1 MKKIIA
7 LLLAVL
13 LGLAGVSVF
22 AETTLPLVDEP
33 VSMSLFF
40 VYKAGG
46 VRPSENIMWQKV
58 EDMTGIHWDL
68 TEVDASESGEK
79 LNLVFASGEL
89 PEIFYDTISMSQIAM
104 YNQNGY
110 FIDMKDLIAENAPNL
125 THLMEISDAV
135 RGVMTLP
142 NGQIST
148 LVWTNLQIEYGL
160 AECPL
165 LMPYIN
171 KMWLDALGLPV
182 PQTFDEFYDT
192 LIAFRDGDP
201 NGNGEQDEI
210 GMVAVNLNDI
220 ITTLACWHGFMI
232 DGSTKAFLD
241 GDTMVYAPTT
251 DAFKDTIKVMAKMY
265 ADGLV
270 DKDIV
275 TLNQNQIQAKGSGET
290 SVYGTQF
297 CSGSTYWGVDHA
309 PEYTLMPIFTV
320 YEDKDPVWTGRQY
333 ANAGSFCI
341 TKECK
346 DPALAI
352 RWADLFYSPE
362 YVNWYWMGIEGETY
376 EYNEDGTW
384 QWILQDG
391 ETVQDIRNY
400 KCLQSLNLGP
410 SMCPTDWFKIA
421 GDPTESVMNA
431 ERIQIVED
439 APGACRLAVPVMYY
453 DDEVNNEI
461 KILRTDLNAYYD
473 ETIAKFVVGELDIDA
488 YWDTFVK
495 TLNGMGAEDLIGY
508 LQATYD
514 ANNAQ

>member
-1 MKKIIA
+1 MRKLLSA
-7 LLLAVL
+7 LLILVL
-13 LGLAGVSVF
+13 VLGGVSFASASGDAPTLTILIQEDPLVTDYKDNTFTKMIEADNNVNLEFTFLPSADANTKLNVMISSGEALPDVINHGLNIQDVYNYASAGAFVAIEDKLDELVPNFRKWDEAYPELLIRAKMTAADGHIYSIPKIFFASADSLFQNAWINQEWLDTLGL
-22 AETTLPLVDEP
+22 EMPTTTDELYDVLV
-33 VSMSLFF
+33 
-40 VYKAGG
+40 
-46 VRPSENIMWQKV
+46 
-58 EDMTGIHWDL
+58 
-68 TEVDASESGEK
+68 
-79 LNLVFASGEL
+79 
-89 PEIFYDTISMSQIAM
+89 
-104 YNQNGY
+104 
-110 FIDMKDLIAENAPNL
+110 
-125 THLMEISDAV
+125 
-135 RGVMTLP
+135 
-142 NGQIST
+142 
-148 LVWTNLQIEYGL
+148 
-160 AECPL
+160 
-165 LMPYIN
+165 
-171 KMWLDALGLPV
+171 
-182 PQTFDEFYDT
+182 
-192 LIAFRDGDP
+192 AFRDGDP